1 MNVYEEMHRYVSA
14 YFNAGYTYD
23 TRYSLNGSVRVEQ
36 ADLFGTDPKYR
47 YRPLWSVGASWNVT
61 NERFVKDAGMDWLD
75 MFKLR
80 LTYGI
85 TGNVDQ
91 TSSPY
96 LLAYYLTSLY
106 TNSPITTLQ
115 TPPIAR
121 CVGKRPLR

>member
-1 MNVYEEMHRYVSA
+1 
-14 YFNAGYTYD
+14 
-23 TRYSLNGSVRVEQ
+23 
-36 ADLFGTDPKYR
+36 
-47 YRPLWSVGASWNVT
+47 
-61 NERFVKDAGMDWLD
+61 MDWLD

-115 TPPIAR
+115 TPPNSS
-121 CVGKRPLR
+121 LRWEKTSTLNFGMDFMLLGRLTEVLMYTGVIVRICWSIKA